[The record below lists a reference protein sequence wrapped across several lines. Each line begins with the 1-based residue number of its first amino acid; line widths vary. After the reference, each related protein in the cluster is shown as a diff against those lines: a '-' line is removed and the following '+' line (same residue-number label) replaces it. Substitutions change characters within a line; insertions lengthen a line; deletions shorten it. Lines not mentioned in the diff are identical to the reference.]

1 MNSENSGT
9 GARPGGVPE
18 EIAPGR
24 LLKDRYLLEK
34 ELGRG
39 GMGVV
44 YLARDQQLLSK
55 PVVVK
60 VLLEESA
67 TDPWLQ
73 QKFRQEA
80 EALARI
86 DHPGVVGILD
96 FGATPEGRPFLVMQ
110 FVEGVTLRSEIRP
123 GGLEFRRV
131 ADLLRQAGQALG
143 AAHEK
148 GIWHRDLK
156 PENVMLQDRGQGEE
170 HVKLIDFGIAAV
182 KDSQMGRNTQSSRVA
197 GSFGY
202 MAPEQLMGRAC
213 AQSDIYALGT
223 IAHEMLT
230 GRRPEITSEGLKDR
244 PADLRS
250 GLPPEAEQV
259 LRKALAFHPEE
270 RYERPRDFTDQLAQ
284 CLTGATV
291 VRPATRAPEPQS
303 PTAGASEP
311 SLEMAYVLFTDLVDF
326 STRTMEEQ
334 ARIIQELQGM
344 VRQTQEFQR
353 SQANGQVLSLPTG
366 DGMALVFF
374 QNPVA
379 AVQCAVE
386 VARAL
391 HSSDLKLRMGVHTGP
406 VYRFADINTNRNVT
420 GGGINLAQRVMDCG
434 DAGHILIS
442 KSVADIL
449 GELGTWVGHLH
460 DLGLQEV
467 KHGVKVHLVN
477 LYSSDFGNP
486 EMPQKLRPAVP
497 VPAVVPVTSHR
508 GRYMLAGGAL
518 ALTVLIASAVGV
530 SNWRK
535 TRAAPEAAPA
545 PAPQLQAPAPAEAPP
560 VTPPTP
566 PTVVAPA
573 AVPPP
578 VDTPRVAPVR
588 RAEATPATPATP
600 APPQAPTPIQQPS
613 PVVRVPAPAAPPAPA
628 PPAAAAPSGGP
639 DRAALQEA
647 RERMILLSS
656 RAGGVRGSLENLQ
669 REQSRSGLSLRGDM
683 AAAAQRVQ
691 YLMGEASAALAA
703 GNAAAAKRN
712 LDQAE
717 ANLEKLEKFLGL

>member
-1 MNSENSGT
+1 MDSENSGT
-9 GARPGGVPE
+9 NPGRGGAPD

-67 TDPWLQ
+67 SDPWLQ
-73 QKFRQEA
+73 QKFHQEA

-110 FVEGVTLRSEIRP
+110 FVEGVTLRSVIRP

-230 GRRPEITSEGLKDR
+230 GRRPEITSEGLKER

-270 RYERPRDFTDQLAQ
+270 RYERPRDFTDRLAQ
-284 CLTGATV
+284 CLTGETV
-291 VRPATRAPEPQS
+291 VRPATRAPEPQ
-303 PTAGASEP
+303 PATAGASEP
-311 SLEMAYVLFTDLVDF
+311 SLEMAYVLFTDLVGF

-334 ARIIQELQGM
+334 ARIIQELQQI
-344 VRQTQEFQR
+344 VRQTPEFQR

-391 HSSDLKLRMGVHTGP
+391 RGSDLKLRMGVHTGP

-442 KSVADIL
+442 KSLADIL

-460 DLGLQEV
+460 DIGLQEV
-467 KHGVKVHLVN
+467 KHGVKVHLIN

-486 EMPQKLRPAVP
+486 EMPQKLRPVVP
-497 VPAVVPVTSHR
+497 VPAAVPATSQR

-518 ALTVLIASAVGV
+518 ALTVLIASAIGV

-535 TRAAPEAAPA
+535 TRAAPGAAAPPVAAPA
-545 PAPQLQAPAPAEAPP
+545 PAFQLPAPAPAEAPP
-560 VTPPTP
+560 VTPQAP
-566 PTVVAPA
+566 PA

-578 VDTPRVAPVR
+578 VDTPRAAPVR
-588 RAEATPATPATP
+588 RIEATP
-600 APPQAPTPIQQPS
+600 APPTPVQAPTPARQPS
-613 PVVRVPAPAAPPAPA
+613 PVVRVPPPAAPPAPA

-639 DRAALQEA
+639 DRAAWQQA
-647 RERMILLSS
+647 RERMMLLSA
-656 RAGGVRGSLENLQ
+656 RAGGVQGSLENLQ

-691 YLMGEASAALAA
+691 YLMGEANAALAA
-703 GNAAAAKRN
+703 GDAAAAKRN